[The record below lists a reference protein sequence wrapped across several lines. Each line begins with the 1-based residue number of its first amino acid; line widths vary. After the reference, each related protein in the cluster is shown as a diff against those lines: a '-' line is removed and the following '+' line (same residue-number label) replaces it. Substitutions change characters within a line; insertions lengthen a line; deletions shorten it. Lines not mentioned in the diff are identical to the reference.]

1 MPLLASSHAA
11 LETGDESSIS
21 IFPED
26 IDDLLLSGVCL
37 FHFVLRGQAGI
48 SKNMREIVLQTGG
61 AVMAG
66 GAMGAPLA
74 TPGC

>member
-37 FHFVLRGQAGI
+37 FHFVLRGHAAY
-48 SKNMREIVLQTGG
+48 LCGG
-61 AVMAG
+61 EF
-66 GAMGAPLA
+66 
-74 TPGC
+74 